1 VNVEAIGRGADH
13 FARRLSDLSAYVAN
27 FNSSSTI
34 DAQTF
39 EELTRNLQ
47 SAAQSLQL
55 LGPVRSKLT
64 PFLREAN
71 EFVRLVLT
79 SDVKAV
85 RAFILSTKVLFKAAC
100 GVRHVD
106 FIAYKPL

>member
-1 VNVEAIGRGADH
+1 M
-13 FARRLSDLSAYVAN
+13 
-27 FNSSSTI
+27 
-34 DAQTF
+34 
-39 EELTRNLQ
+39 
-47 SAAQSLQL
+47 QL
-55 LGPVRSKLT
+55 LHPVNEKLT

-79 SDVKAV
+79 SDLKTL